1 MSAGVLAARC
11 FYNTLALF
19 SAQHASL
26 AHMANPSFTIERSVT
41 VQGGCLKG
49 HWVVPLSVVDGRE
62 FVSVKRTDR
71 SLARALGLDTSRPN
85 PWLKNTFLEKLC
97 KVRDDQIDALIVQ
110 NLKENDPM
118 HDTSVAVPLVSMKG
132 RHRAFAESK
141 IPNIMEIKFPGFV
154 TGEGVVCEP
163 QSLLVLA
170 TPRRAVHVSL
180 ELTELNLDWLAVAVH
195 CFEARRATKHKHEE
209 EALPQLLQDNC
220 KWRKVANR
228 APSIYCR
235 WRKVC
240 GTYGIHSLKP
250 PMDFADAE
258 LALRSVRETEAKVQ
272 AFYLQSHCPKPVGE
286 WNEDDEDDGGE
297 EVDTGGGVSEL
308 VG

>member
-11 FYNTLALF
+11 FYNKLALF

-26 AHMANPSFTIERSVT
+26 AHMANPGFTIERSVT

-71 SLARALGLDTSRPN
+71 SLARALGLDTTRPD
-85 PWLKNTFLEKLC
+85 PWLRNTFLEKLC
-97 KVRDDQIDALIVQ
+97 KVRDDQIDALIFQ

-132 RHRAFAESK
+132 RQRAFAESK
-141 IPNIMEIKFPGFV
+141 IPNILDIKFPGFE

-170 TPRRAVHVSL
+170 TPKRAAHVSL

-195 CFEARRATKHKHEE
+195 CFEARATKHKIEE

-235 WRKVC
+235 WRKAG
-240 GTYGIHSLKP
+240 GTYGLHSLTP
-250 PMDFADAE
+250 SMDFDDAE
-258 LALRSVRETEAKVQ
+258 LVLRSVREAEARVQ
-272 AFYLQSHCPKPVGE
+272 AFYLQSHCQKPVGE
-286 WNEDDEDDGGE
+286 CNEDDEDDGGE
-297 EVDTGGGVSEL
+297 ELDTGGEVSEL